1 MIYQNNKLVFK
12 RITQPTVAV
21 YDPDGIIIGI
31 CVNELEFLDI
41 LVQVKR
47 NNLEGY
53 RVSLY
58 PIDEKGKILIDKS
71 GRCKIHRLGIYTEHS
86 KYLRDLMD
94 F

>member
-1 MIYQNNKLVFK
+1 MIYQSNKLAFK
-12 RITQPTVAV
+12 RITQPTVAI
-21 YDPDGIIIGI
+21 YNPDGDIIGI

-53 RVSLY
+53 SVSLY
-58 PIDEKGKILIDKS
+58 PIDEKGKIPIDKS
-71 GRCKIHRLGIYTEHS
+71 GRCRIHRLGVYTEHS
-86 KYLRDLMD
+86 EYLRDLMG